1 MSSHPYQAIAKRAK
15 ARNAPPP
22 PTRKLLEPGKSEATP
37 TVVFT
42 EEERKLIAEAAYQ
55 IYKDAPDI
63 SREIA
68 LQRAAEQNLP
78 ADRQKKIVY
87 PNVTHWVI
95 PHWTRLD
102 EERGQQLLSENRSV
116 VARLRALAEA
126 PEQVTPPT
134 VEPTEPTEPTAMAE
148 ALTAAVKEAEAP
160 ELLETPTVEAQTEPE
175 PEPEPTAVPLLEK
188 IPTEQVEAMAK
199 VARKVFWKPDE
210 IEKVALETARLLA
223 TDIEGNLSDLNAVR
237 QAQIAVLEE
246 DRRRDLNAAHK
257 CQTVI
262 DRAIELIPVV
272 KRNMARKA
280 LEEREAREAEERMQ
294 AAEAERIEREA
305 LEARAHE
312 QATHDIEEMR
322 KRTEAEAIRT
332 RAQTE
337 AFSAAVAT
345 EVSKT
350 LDAAPYGLL
359 IGALAKKV
367 MGDFMG
373 SMIAEIRA
381 DMKTMVHTEL
391 KAELL
396 AAIEAIPKAQA
407 APQVVQLAQ
416 GAHVPTDAHSLTL
429 APKDHMPKVVVVGLT
444 YQQFDELKKGFF
456 GVAELELIKTQAG
469 GMNGGNAGA
478 NMLSA
483 ANRADVVIAMLDHV
497 GLDVKAAG
505 LKCPV
510 PFIKINGAVSGARR
524 WIRQWLNGE
533 ISLAA

>member
-1 MSSHPYQAIAKRAK
+1 MSRHPYQAIAKRAE

-22 PTRKLLEPGKSEATP
+22 PTRKVLEPRKPEST
-37 TVVFT
+37 TVIFT
-42 EEERKLIAEAAYQ
+42 EDERKRISEAAYQ
-55 IYKDAPDI
+55 IYKDDPDI

-68 LQRAAEQNLP
+68 LQRAVEQSLP
-78 ADRQKKIVY
+78 PDRQKKIVY

-102 EERGQQLLSENRSV
+102 EERDQQILSENRGI
-116 VARLRALAEA
+116 ARLRAIAQA
-126 PEQVTPPT
+126 PEQVTLP
-134 VEPTEPTEPTAMAE
+134 VDEPTEPTAMAV
-148 ALTAAVKEAEAP
+148 ALATAVKQAEAP
-160 ELLETPTVEAQTEPE
+160 ELLETPTVEAQTES
-175 PEPEPTAVPLLEK
+175 EPTAVPLLEK
-188 IPTEQVEAMAK
+188 TPTEQVEAVAK
-199 VARKVFWKPDE
+199 GASKPITRVFWKPDE

-257 CQTVI
+257 CQIVI

-272 KRNMARKA
+272 KRNMARKE
-280 LEEREAREAEERMQ
+280 LEEREAREAEERIH

-305 LEARAHE
+305 LEAKAHE
-312 QATHDIEEMR
+312 QATHDIEELR
-322 KRTEAEAIRT
+322 KRTEADAIRT

-337 AFSAAVAT
+337 AFSAAVAA
-345 EVSKT
+345 EVSKK

-416 GAHVPTDAHSLTL
+416 GSHVPTDAHSLTL
-429 APKDHMPKVVVVGLT
+429 APKDHMPKVVIVGLT

-456 GVAELELIKTQAG
+456 GVAELELIKTTAG

-497 GLDVKAAG
+497 GMDVKAAG
-505 LKCPV
+505 MKCPV